1 MGPSAAPRAPRHH
14 GVLRAQ
20 RLPDL
25 DTVLRLAVRHP
36 PIGASTLAPLHAARD
51 DRFDTRTGRHVSERL
66 IEVGNGFWNIRGD
79 FRIGGV
85 LNIGTQASLV
95 RRADGRFLMLD
106 GYTLRG
112 ELLQQVRELT
122 DDGALL
128 DAIIHLHPFHTVH
141 VQAAHAQFPGA
152 KLYGTCRHHERFPDL
167 PWQAERSES
176 PECAALFAGE
186 LEFSVPEGV
195 VFVSPNENL
204 HFSSVLAWH
213 PASKTIHSDD
223 TLMVLRAPGP
233 LGRLLPPAVRFH
245 MTLAQT
251 LERRARRMPWPRC
264 HRSRSCVACSSATA
278 GRVCSERM
286 WRTMPFA
293 RSPRSSLQA
302 PGKALVLTICLY

>member
-1 MGPSAAPRAPRHH
+1 M
-14 GVLRAQ
+14 
-20 RLPDL
+20 
-25 DTVLRLAVRHP
+25 
-36 PIGASTLAPLHAARD
+36 
-51 DRFDTRTGRHVSERL
+51 SERL

-251 LERRARRMPWPRC
+251 LERRAGAAGAFRTWASGLATRWGAAENLCAAHTGTLLARENRGDGIADRIRGALRATQKTLDKHERR
-264 HRSRSCVACSSATA
+264 H
-278 GRVCSERM
+278 G
-286 WRTMPFA
+286 
-293 RSPRSSLQA
+293 
-302 PGKALVLTICLY
+302 